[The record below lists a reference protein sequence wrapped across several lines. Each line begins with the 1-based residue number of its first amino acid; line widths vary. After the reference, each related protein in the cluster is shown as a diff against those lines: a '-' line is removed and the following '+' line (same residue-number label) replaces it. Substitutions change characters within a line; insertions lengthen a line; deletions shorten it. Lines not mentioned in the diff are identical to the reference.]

1 MAKSLAIGL
10 LLVSCFTLILL
21 QSGCSSTRENVGEN
35 DSREMA
41 KAEKNYSDYCAGCHG
56 DKMDMFVDRRWKH
69 GNSKDSLFHAIK
81 VGYPDEGMPG
91 FDSAFTD
98 QEILQLSE
106 YILKG
111 IQNVKNY
118 DFKAVPKSSVYTSGS
133 VTVTVDT
140 VVSGLPVPWGL
151 AFLPDGNFLVTER
164 GGRLYRV
171 GPDNTRMPVEGTP
184 EVLAAGQGGM
194 LDVALHPDFSSNQMI
209 YLSYSKPQ
217 TEGNTQRAT
226 TAVMR
231 ARLSG
236 NSLINQEIIFEALP
250 YHTTKH
256 HYGSRLQF
264 DKSGFLYISV
274 GDRGNEKV
282 FPQDLSTA
290 PGKVH
295 RIHDD
300 GRIPA
305 DNPFVNRP
313 GAIGSIYSYGHRNI
327 QGMTMH
333 PETGEIW
340 TNEHG
345 PRGGDEVNISE
356 KGKNYGWP
364 VISYGIN
371 YNGTVLTTKTAEP
384 GMEQP
389 LVYWLPS
396 IGPSGMAFVS
406 GDRYKDWKGHALVG
420 SLRFNYVDLC
430 RVNGNKIVSK
440 EPVLKNIGRV
450 RDVRMGP
457 DGYLYVSIENPGAVL
472 RLVPRN

>member
-1 MAKSLAIGL
+1 MSKIFGIGL
-10 LLVSCFTLILL
+10 LLVIACVLSLF
-21 QSGCSSTRENVGEN
+21 QSGCSSMRDSSGES
-35 DSREMA
+35 DTKAMA
-41 KAEKNYSDYCAGCHG
+41 KAERQYADYCAGCHG
-56 DKMDMFVDRRWKH
+56 EKMDMFVDRRWKH

-98 QEILQLSE
+98 KEITQLSE

-111 IQNVKNY
+111 VQNVKSY
-118 DFKAVPKSSVYTSGS
+118 DFKTVPKSSVYTSGA
-133 VTVTVDT
+133 VTVRVDT
-140 VVSGLPVPWGL
+140 VVSGLPVPWGI
-151 AFLPDGNFLVTER
+151 AFLPDGNFIVTER
-164 GGRLYRV
+164 GGKLYRV
-171 GPDNTRMPVEGTP
+171 GPNNSKEQITGTP
-184 EVLAAGQGGM
+184 EVLAAGQGGL
-194 LDVALHPDFSSNQMI
+194 LDITLHPGFTSNQLI
-209 YLSYSKPQ
+209 YLSYSKPRM
-217 TEGNTQRAT
+217 EGNTQKAT

-231 ARLSG
+231 AKLSG
-236 NSLINQEIIFEALP
+236 NTLTDQEVIFEALP
-250 YHTTKH
+250 YHTTRH

-264 DKSGFLYISV
+264 DKSGYLFISV
-274 GDRGNEKV
+274 GDRGNERV

-305 DNPFVNRP
+305 DNPFVNSS
-313 GAIGSIYSYGHRNI
+313 GTVGSVYSYGHRNI
-327 QGMTMH
+327 QGMTVH

-345 PRGGDEVNISE
+345 PRGGDEVNIAE

-371 YNGTVLTTKTAEP
+371 YNGTVLTKKTSEP

-389 LVYWLPS
+389 VTYWLPS
-396 IGPSGMAFVS
+396 IGPSGMAFVT
-406 GDRYKDWKGHALVG
+406 GERYKDWKGHALVG

-430 RVNGNKIVSK
+430 RVKGKKIVSK

-472 RLVPRN
+472 KLVPQN